1 MNFKLH
7 CGDVIHSNFIIRIIK
22 VQSDKFYNLSGMIN
36 VKVSFGLI
44 VYVTNVYGIG
54 ILRILEDVR
63 VSVQVVLCLIYCL
76 RMNE

>member
-1 MNFKLH
+1 
-7 CGDVIHSNFIIRIIK
+7 VIHSNFIIRIIK